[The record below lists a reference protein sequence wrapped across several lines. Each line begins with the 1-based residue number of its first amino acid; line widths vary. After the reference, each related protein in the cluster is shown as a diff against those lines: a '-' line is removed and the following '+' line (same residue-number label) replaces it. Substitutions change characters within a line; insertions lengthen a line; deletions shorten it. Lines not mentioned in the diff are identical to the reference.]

1 MDFGLDKKKLLEKCY
16 LYDNLRLAKR
26 YQSPLELR
34 QRNRNHSTVSSL
46 SSTPIKSS
54 KDIVNSEQVKEL
66 TVNEIGK
73 SSNEN
78 PTKSTIAKPNPKGR
92 KRKVSDP
99 RDEDGNTT
107 DQVSSDNIEDIVQ
120 RPPKKL
126 KF

>member
-1 MDFGLDKKKLLEKCY
+1 M
-16 LYDNLRLAKR
+16 AKR

-78 PTKSTIAKPNPKGR
+78 PTKSTIAKPNQKGR